1 MASSLEIAK
10 LVIASLLYQYW
21 GVINKLLRTY
31 LTIAAVILVFIT
43 SMGIYGFL
51 SGAYQ
56 ETYSQLAVVENQ
68 KSFIDQKID
77 FYQND
82 VVRYDE
88 ELKRI
93 SNNISTLSNAKSTSI
108 QVRDTTSSTGL
119 RNTISTAELRL
130 AQNRIQ
136 VEEENRKSVQGK
148 RQVAADSLQ
157 KFQLQVLTL
166 ENNTEMAGE
175 LGPLK
180 YLSNLT
186 GASMDNIINILLLI
200 IIFVFDPLAIS
211 LVVAANMAFDRAFP
225 KIKKEKQKELL
236 TQMMEEDE
244 KDDLYFDWDV
254 TLNDGLED
262 IEVKEPEVVKSRE
275 EFLSKLDELDTKII
289 KDSIIEEQKSQINN
303 LKTELDKANEE
314 INELD
319 RAAIQI
325 VDSLKHL
332 DDYLKHHGKA
342 YSPLITD
349 WNELKLGFAE
359 EDDYIELRKLR
370 SKPIGKNDPY
380 LDKNIDPDYPKNKE
394 NDNIITY

>member
-1 MASSLEIAK
+1 
-10 LVIASLLYQYW
+10 
-21 GVINKLLRTY
+21 
-31 LTIAAVILVFIT
+31 
-43 SMGIYGFL
+43 
-51 SGAYQ
+51 
-56 ETYSQLAVVENQ
+56 
-68 KSFIDQKID
+68 
-77 FYQND
+77 
-82 VVRYDE
+82 
-88 ELKRI
+88 
-93 SNNISTLSNAKSTSI
+93 
-108 QVRDTTSSTGL
+108 
-119 RNTISTAELRL
+119 
-130 AQNRIQ
+130 
-136 VEEENRKSVQGK
+136 
-148 RQVAADSLQ
+148 
-157 KFQLQVLTL
+157 
-166 ENNTEMAGE
+166 
-175 LGPLK
+175 
-180 YLSNLT
+180 
-186 GASMDNIINILLLI
+186 
-200 IIFVFDPLAIS
+200 
-211 LVVAANMAFDRAFP
+211 MAFDRAFP

-244 KDDLYFDWDV
+244 KDDLYFDWDI

-380 LDKNIDPDYPKNKE
+380 LDKNIDPDYPKNKQ